1 MSMKICL
8 LMFGRTRNAE
18 IRVLL
23 DDYLRR
29 ITRYADVK
37 VTELRDASESS
48 LRKLK
53 LTPHSHAVLLDP
65 SGKQFDSAEFA
76 SWLGKLRDHGIREI
90 VFLCGPAEGLSAG
103 LEPKPC
109 TKLSLSRLTMPH
121 ELARLALTEQIYRA
135 FTILTGHPYPK

>member
-1 MSMKICL
+1 MKIRL

-23 DDYLRR
+23 EDYLRR
-29 ITRYADVK
+29 IAHYAETQL
-37 VTELRDASESS
+37 TELRDTSESS

-53 LTPHSHAVLLDP
+53 LPPHTQAVLLDP

-76 SWLGKLRDHGIREI
+76 SWLGKLRDYGTREI
-90 VFLCGPAEGLSAG
+90 VFLCGAAG
-103 LEPKPC
+103 GFPGVLEPEQC

-121 ELARLALTEQIYRA
+121 ELARLVLAEQIYRA
-135 FTILTGHPYPK
+135 FTILTGHPYPR